1 VCNSWYLEANMLAI
15 STGDDWPSTTL
26 LTCYILSSCLR
37 AFRMAAWY
45 WALVLRMTSA
55 TIPLQGLPQSSHI
68 LCQNK
73 ELFLSRSMNSVHPG
87 IQTRVPRH
95 LGNGIV
101 SFVITGKQLQ
111 SDLHIRWDYQY
122 AQCLCNTRLHT
133 KYQTK
138 ATQYLLTWCVRFPYT
153 QLYACWWP

>member
-1 VCNSWYLEANMLAI
+1 MIFGSKHVGNINWGWLAI
-15 STGDDWPSTTL
+15 NDAANVLYIIL
-26 LTCYILSSCLR
+26 LSASLPNGGVVLSPI
-37 AFRMAAWY
+37 
-45 WALVLRMTSA
+45 VLRMTSA